1 MCGICGIISQKEKI
15 RAKSFKKILDTME
28 CRGPDDW
35 GVYIEGIGKIDNK
48 EALANQQGSLMLG
61 QRRLK
66 IIDLTKAANQPM
78 ANEDNSLWITFNGEI
93 YNFQELRKDLE
104 KKGHQFKSRSDTEVI
119 LHLYEDYG
127 YSCVKYLRGIFSFA
141 ILDKRK
147 KELFAA
153 RDHLG
158 VKPFYYYKNSN
169 VFLFASEVKAI
180 LASGFVKKE
189 LDPLAVSDYFTFLSV
204 IEPRTIIK
212 NVKTLLPGHYLVCQ
226 NGKVRI
232 EKYWDLERFKNQDP
246 KTRVNKELILKNV
259 RELLEESVKMQ
270 MISDVPLGA
279 FLSGGI
285 DSSSVVALAS
295 KYSPKPLKTI
305 SLGFKEKEFDE
316 RPFSQKISQKF
327 KTEHYQILISE
338 KDILNEIPNFIEA
351 MDQPT
356 GDGLN
361 TYLISKIARQ
371 GGLTVVL
378 SGLGGDEVFG
388 GYSSFKR
395 LPGLHCFIKK
405 WNLLPKTLQ
414 RKIINILIKYK
425 KENLKHQRLL
435 DFLKSQREFFDI
447 YLSSRTAFPTSFRER
462 IFSKS
467 FQEKI
472 KEEGDREKYLEDF
485 RGEIKNLDLIN
496 AVSYLESN
504 IYMRNT
510 LLRDTD
516 VMSMNHSLEVRV
528 PLLDHKLVEYV
539 FSLPGDLKIGKKL
552 AKPLLVSSL
561 KDFLPKEV
569 YARKKMGFTL
579 PFEKWLRGELV
590 NLFEGSLSGLKK
602 REYFNLNEVEKIWHM
617 FLEKKGEVNWSRPWL
632 FLVFELWCQ
641 KHLD

>member
-28 CRGPDDW
+28 DRGPDDW

-147 KELFAA
+147 KELFCA

-158 VKPFYYYKNSN
+158 VKPFYYYKDNN
-169 VFLFASEVKAI
+169 LFLFASEVKAI

-204 IEPRTIIK
+204 IEPRTIVK
-212 NVKTLLPGHYLVCQ
+212 NVRTLLPGHYLVYQ

-232 EKYWDLERFKNQDP
+232 EKYWDLERFKNQNSRTD
-246 KTRVNKELILKNV
+246 KQLIRDNIRK
-259 RELLEESVKMQ
+259 LLEESVKMQ
-270 MISDVPLGA
+270 MVSDVPLGA

-295 KYSPKPLKTI
+295 KYSSGPLKTI
-305 SLGFKEKEFDE
+305 SLVFKEKEFDE

-327 KTEHYQILISE
+327 KTEHYQVLISE
-338 KDILNEIPNFIEA
+338 KDVLNEIPSFIEA

-371 GGLTVVL
+371 GGLAVVL

-388 GYSSFKR
+388 GYRSFKK
-395 LPGLHCFIKK
+395 LPGLYRFIKK
-405 WNLLPKTLQ
+405 WNLLPKFIQ
-414 RKIINILIKYK
+414 RKIINILIKHK
-425 KENLKHQRLL
+425 KENLKCQRLL
-435 DFLKSQREFFDI
+435 GFLKSQREFFDI
-447 YLSSRTAFPTSFRER
+447 YLSSRTAFPASFRKR

-472 KEEGDREKYLEDF
+472 KEEGDREECLKGF
-485 RGEIKNLDLIN
+485 RGEIKDLDLIN

-539 FSLPGDLKIGKKL
+539 FSLPGDLKIDKRL
-552 AKPLLVSSL
+552 QKPLLVNSL

-569 YARKKMGFTL
+569 YTRKKMGFTL
-579 PFEKWLRGELV
+579 PLEKWLRGELV

-632 FLVFELWCQ
+632 FLVFKLWCQ